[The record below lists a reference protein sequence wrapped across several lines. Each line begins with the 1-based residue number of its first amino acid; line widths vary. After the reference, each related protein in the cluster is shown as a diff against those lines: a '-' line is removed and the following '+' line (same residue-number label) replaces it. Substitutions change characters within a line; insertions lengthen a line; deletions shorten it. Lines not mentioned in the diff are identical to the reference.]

1 MKSPRANVDGGNASC
16 NEGGARLGA
25 GALPVVGRARRAA
38 SSSLRSPS
46 CLFVALW
53 AAMLIAARHGQ
64 VCLSLAMAPLVA
76 GLLVRLFMIQHD
88 CGHGSFL
95 PSKAANE
102 WIGRAIGVV
111 TMTPYDHWRR
121 CHAIHH
127 ATSGNLDR
135 RGIGDIETLT
145 VCEYFARN
153 WRGRIGYRLYRHP
166 LVMFGI
172 GPAYLFLIANRLP
185 FGFMRKGVMPWVSTM
200 TTNLGILLAA
210 GLLIW
215 RRGHRAVS
223 QRRSSDHRVRRD
235 RRRLALLRAASVRAD
250 CVARSGG
257 LEPARGGVARQFA
270 LPPAPAAA
278 LVLRQYRRA
287 SRASPCER
295 HSVLSTSGGLA
306 EPSRAGG
313 GRPAQSVEELRLR
326 PIGAV
331 GRGQGTA
338 RFLSRGCRT
347 GPGERRCAAS
357 FDVEVAIVDLKV
369 AAKLMATGFTSLQDE
384 CAHCRD
390 LLCLRS
396 GSGTEVL
403 LSGDVDR
410 LGPVGLSVPVA
421 AQ

>member
-1 MKSPRANVDGGNASC
+1 MSTVEMHPATKA
-16 NEGGARLGA
+16 ARDWA
-25 GALPVVGRARRAA
+25 QALAPYRRASA
-38 SSSLRSPS
+38 ARGLFELAVTVMP
-46 CLFVALW
+46 FVALW
-53 AAMLIAARHGQ
+53 AAMLIAARDGQ
-64 VCLSLAMAPLVA
+64 VWISFAMAPLAA

-185 FGFMRKGVMPWVSTM
+185 FGFMRKGAMPWVSTM
-200 TTNLGILLAA
+200 TTNSGILLAA

-215 RRGHRAVS
+215 SVGIAAFLV
-223 QRRSSDHRVRRD
+223 RRSSDHRVRRD

-250 CVARSGG
+250 HVARSGG
-257 LEPARGGVARQFA
+257 LEPARGGVARQFV
-270 LPPAPAAA
+270 LPPAAAAA

-295 HSVLSTSGGLA
+295 HSVLSASGGLA
-306 EPSRAGG
+306 EPSRAG
-313 GRPAQSVEELRLR
+313 E
-326 PIGAV
+326 V
-331 GRGQGTA
+331 GR
-338 RFLSRGCRT
+338 LSLWKSFACVRLALWDEDKGRLVSFR
-347 GPGERRCAAS
+347 EAA
-357 FDVEVAIVDLKV
+357 EPRQA
-369 AAKLMATGFTSLQDE
+369 
-384 CAHCRD
+384 
-390 LLCLRS
+390 S
-396 GSGTEVL
+396 GG
-403 LSGDVDR
+403 
-410 LGPVGLSVPVA
+410 
-421 AQ
+421 AQPPST